1 MKLKLNKIFKSFFKE
16 IKNLFSNTAQN
27 ERSIQEYS
35 ADKTEFDWW
44 SDKINENFD
53 FTKANEEYRELM
65 DKIQK
70 LFDDGY
76 VLNPTRN
83 GVAVGDIEVISMR
96 TLYGYFILPFFQINY
111 GSEISFLPRSIFQ
124 EKHCDILC
132 LQYPTIIN

>member
-53 FTKANEEYRELM
+53 FTKANEEYKELM

-70 LFDDGY
+70 LFNDGY

-83 GVAVGDIEVISMR
+83 GVAVGDVEIISTR
-96 TLYGYFILPFFQINY
+96 TLYGYFILPIFQINY
-111 GSEISFLPRSIFQ
+111 GSKISFLPRSIFQ
-124 EKHCDILC
+124 KKDCDILC
-132 LQYPTIIN
+132 LQ